1 MFLVSYF
8 ITLIL
13 FTTIIVIIIII
24 FITVIVIIINV
35 NVIVIA
41 IVIIIVIILDN
52 ERHPSECKRVDA
64 IEESKDFFVRETV
77 PATIERQ
84 SGEVSRQL
92 KKAYEAFDISKQKEF
107 NREKKFV
114 FKANSHMQYTAQ
126 RFEDENKIMTA
137 TFFNLEDDIVENERR
152 SARIA
157 LHQWD
162 KAMTSVKELRDVNDE
177 EKTIREVED
186 TDLLDTVIET
196 QQLLQETI
204 LEHFGTMNEGNGK
217 DFSKLN
223 KRMNK
228 IKDKKVNGENEII
241 TNAVDQ

>member
-1 MFLVSYF
+1 V
-8 ITLIL
+8 
-13 FTTIIVIIIII
+13 
-24 FITVIVIIINV
+24 
-35 NVIVIA
+35 
-41 IVIIIVIILDN
+41 
-52 ERHPSECKRVDA
+52 
-64 IEESKDFFVRETV
+64 IEENKDFFVKETV
-77 PATIERQ
+77 PATIEKQ

-92 KKAYEAFDISKQKEF
+92 KKAYEAFDISKQKEM

-114 FKANSHMQYTAQ
+114 FKANSHIQYTAQ

-162 KAMTSVKELRDVNDE
+162 KAMMSVKELRDVN
-177 EKTIREVED
+177 EKEKGVREIED

-204 LEHFGTMNEGNGK
+204 LEHFGTISESKEK
-217 DFSKLN
+217 DYSKLN
-223 KRMNK
+223 KRMAK
-228 IKDKKVNGENEII
+228 IKNKKEKEDDENE
-241 TNAVDQ
+241 NKEQL

>member
-1 MFLVSYF
+1 M
-8 ITLIL
+8 
-13 FTTIIVIIIII
+13 
-24 FITVIVIIINV
+24 
-35 NVIVIA
+35 
-41 IVIIIVIILDN
+41 
-52 ERHPSECKRVDA
+52 ERHPNECKRVDV
-64 IEESKDFFVRETV
+64 IEENKDYFVKETV

-92 KKAYEAFDISKQKEF
+92 KKAYEAFDISKQKEM
-107 NREKKFV
+107 NREKKLV
-114 FKANSHMQYTAQ
+114 FKANSHIQYTAQ

-137 TFFNLEDDIVENERR
+137 TFFNLEDDVIENERR

-162 KAMTSVKELRDVNDE
+162 KAIISVKELRDVNDK
-177 EKTIREVED
+177 EKVMREIED

-204 LEHFGTMNEGNGK
+204 LEHFGTMDETKEK

-223 KRMNK
+223 KRMAK
-228 IKDKKVNGENEII
+228 IKNRKDSDDKQEDFENAE
-241 TNAVDQ
+241 Q